1 MTRTGAGTILSNVR
15 PPYAIGGVAAEF
27 ATVEGK
33 TQDGEYQCRLWPVK
47 SGLIHE
53 YQNDSSSKKPAPGSV
68 IKKM

>member
-1 MTRTGAGTILSNVR
+1 MTRTGAGTILSDMR

-33 TQDGEYQCRLWPVK
+33 THDGEYQ
-47 SGLIHE
+47 LIHE
-53 YQNDSSSKKPAPGSV
+53 YQNDSSSKQPAPESV